1 LSLKAFHLA
10 FISVSTIMA
19 FGFGAWT
26 LMEDNGNYIL
36 YGFLSF
42 FAGVGLIVYG
52 IRFLKKFREV
62 SYL

>member
-1 LSLKAFHLA
+1 
-10 FISVSTIMA
+10 MA
-19 FGFGAWT
+19 FGFGVWT
-26 LMEDNGNYIL
+26 LMEDNGNYIF

-42 FAGVGLIVYG
+42 IAGVGLIIYG

>member
-1 LSLKAFHLA
+1 MSLKAFHLA

-19 FGFGAWT
+19 FGFGVWT
-26 LMEDNGNYIL
+26 LMEDNGNYIF

-42 FAGVGLIVYG
+42 IAGVGLIIYG

>member
-1 LSLKAFHLA
+1 
-10 FISVSTIMA
+10 MA